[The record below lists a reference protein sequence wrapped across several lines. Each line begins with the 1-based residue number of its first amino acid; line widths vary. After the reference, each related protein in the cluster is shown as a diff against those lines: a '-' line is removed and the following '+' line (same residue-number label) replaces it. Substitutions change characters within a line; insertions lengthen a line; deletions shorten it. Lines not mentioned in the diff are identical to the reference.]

1 MAKTSNSRCKGTT
14 RAGKPC
20 GAPPTQGGLCFFHAN
35 PNKARELGR
44 AGGRNNRY
52 LPLTREM
59 PNVLNT
65 AAAKDLILHAI
76 GELLS
81 NKMDPRQAS
90 ALVQLV
96 NCSQRI
102 NQLAELEARLEKLE
116 QASNGTAA
124 SPSEK
129 DLESADASANE
140 LPGAGKSGTPSHPM
154 KYAKE
159 AASQA

>member
-20 GAPPTQGGLCFFHAN
+20 GAPPTQGGLCYFHAN
-35 PNKARELGR
+35 PNQARELGR
-44 AGGRNNRY
+44 AGGRKNRY
-52 LPLTREM
+52 LPLPVEV

-65 AAAKDLILHAI
+65 AAANDLICHAI
-76 GELLS
+76 GGLLS
-81 NKMDPRQAS
+81 NEMDPRHVS

-102 NQLAELEARLEKLE
+102 NQHADLEARLEKLE
-116 QASNGTAA
+116 QKANDAD
-124 SPSEK
+124 SPSDE
-129 DLESADASANE
+129 DPESTGAPSNQ
-140 LPGAGKSGTPSHPM
+140 LPGVG
-154 KYAKE
+154 KYAKK

>member
-1 MAKTSNSRCKGTT
+1 MATAKS
-14 RAGKPC
+14 GKPC
-20 GAPPTQGGLCFFHAN
+20 AAPPTEGGLCFFHAN
-35 PNKARELGR
+35 PNQARELGR
-44 AGGRNNRY
+44 AGGRKNRY
-52 LPLTREM
+52 LPLTMEL

-65 AAAKDLILHAI
+65 AAANDLIRHAI
-76 GELLS
+76 GGLLS
-81 NKMDPRQAS
+81 NEMDPRQVG

-102 NQLAELEARLEKLE
+102 NQHAELEARLEKLE

-140 LPGAGKSGTPSHPM
+140 LPGAGKPGTPSHSM
-154 KYAKE
+154 ARAKK